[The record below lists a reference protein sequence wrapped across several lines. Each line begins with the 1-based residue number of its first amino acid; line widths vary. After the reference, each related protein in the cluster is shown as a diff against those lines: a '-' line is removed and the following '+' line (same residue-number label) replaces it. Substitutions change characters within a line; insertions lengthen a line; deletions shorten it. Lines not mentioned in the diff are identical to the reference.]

1 MGVTVSV
8 IFVSEAQVRNW
19 LFIRK
24 SKIIDIKLGRL
35 VWFMVF
41 NDTFNNISVIW
52 WRSIKNY
59 IWLNVPPNRKSEYS
73 SVTLFVRGVL
83 LFNL

>member
-59 IWLNVPPNRKSEYS
+59 IWLNVPPNRKSE
-73 SVTLFVRGVL
+73 
-83 LFNL
+83 